1 MSADPLQVAQERHR
15 QGMLAEAIAGYA
27 SFLDGNPQ
35 RGDVWHLRALAEHQS
50 GQAESSWRSVNR
62 ALDASGEQPGPMLLA
77 GMLLQDRGD
86 LEGAQRSFARAAELR
101 PGWAAPLAN
110 RGQVLLDLRRVPEA
124 LEALRAAAALDAPN
138 ARIWNNIGL
147 ALVSLDRVDEAQ
159 KAFYHALGLAPLA
172 TVHFNIA
179 RIHNM
184 RNEVPRALEHAEAAA
199 RADPGLTDAHLL
211 LGDLHR
217 KTRNVEGMRKSFSD
231 AVRGN
236 PRHVRALNAYAE
248 FLAGAGNVR
257 EAREEYRRI
266 AADNPADLKAAL
278 GANLL
283 LPQVYRDTADLEAW
297 RAEYEEGLGRL
308 ESSAGSFRF
317 ANAREAMLQVR
328 WTNFYLA
335 YQGRDDRELQSRFGD
350 FIHGILGRA
359 FPEAMR
365 PRVPVRG
372 REKLRIGFCSHF
384 FFNCTVGRYF
394 ASWIKR
400 LDRKRFEVYVYYT
413 NEWVA
418 DDTRAIASAAD
429 MFRHLPG
436 RSFDV
441 VARHILAD
449 ELDALVFPELG
460 MHGETFSLAALRLA
474 PVQVAGWGHPTTTGL
489 PNVDYFV
496 SSAPMEPE
504 DGARHYRERL
514 VLLPG
519 LGTNY
524 GMPAAA
530 DYGDRAEFAL
540 PADAALYLV
549 PQSLFKVHPD
559 NDRLL
564 AAVMAADPRGRL
576 VLFASQYD
584 AINAAFRAR
593 LVEALAA
600 HGLQLEDRTI
610 FLPYM
615 THAEYLRVN
624 ACCDVMLDTLHWSG
638 GNTSLDAIASGL
650 PVVTLPGALMRGRQ
664 SAAMLRLLGLDEL
677 VAHDSADY
685 VRKAVAIG
693 SDRDRRRAVAQ
704 RIKAARPALFDR
716 DEPIRELEN
725 FLERAILEKR
735 GS

>member
-1 MSADPLQVAQERHR
+1 MNADPLQLAQERHR
-15 QGMLAEAIAGYA
+15 QGMLAEAISGYA
-27 SFLDGNPQ
+27 SFLDGNPL

-50 GQAESSWRSVNR
+50 GQLEASWRSVNR
-62 ALDASGEQPGPMLLA
+62 ALEAGGEQAATVLLA

-110 RGQVLLDLRRVPEA
+110 RGRVLLDLRRVPEA
-124 LEALRAAAALDAPN
+124 LETLRAAAALDASN

-159 KAFYHALGLAPLA
+159 KAFYHALSIAPLA
-172 TVHFNIA
+172 TAHFSIA
-179 RIHNM
+179 RIHSM
-184 RNEVPRALEHAEAAA
+184 RNETQRAFEHAEAAA
-199 RADPGLTDAHLL
+199 RGDPRLTDAHLL

-217 KTRNVEGMRKSFSD
+217 KARNIEGMRKSFSD
-231 AVRGN
+231 AVRSD
-236 PRHVRALNAYAE
+236 PRNARALNAHAE

-283 LPQVYRDTADLEAW
+283 LPQVYRDRADLAAW
-297 RAEYEEGLGRL
+297 RADYEEGMGRL
-308 ESSAGSFRF
+308 EAGAEAFRF
-317 ANAREAMLQVR
+317 ANPREAMLQAR

-350 FIHGILGRA
+350 FIHGVLGRG

-365 PRVPVRG
+365 PREPVRG
-372 REKLRIGFCSHF
+372 RAKMRIGFCSQF

-394 ASWIKR
+394 ASWITR
-400 LDRKRFEVYVYYT
+400 LDRSRFEIYVYYT

-418 DDTRAIASAAD
+418 DDTRTIAAASD
-429 MFRHLPG
+429 VFRHLPG
-436 RSFDV
+436 RTFEG
-441 VARHILAD
+441 VAQQILGD
-449 ELDALVFPELG
+449 QLDALVFPELG
-460 MHGETFSLAALRLA
+460 MHGETFSLASLRLA

-504 DGARHYRERL
+504 EGERHYRERL

-524 GMPAAA
+524 ATPAAA
-530 DYGDRAEFAL
+530 EAGDRAEFAL
-540 PADAALYLV
+540 PPDVPLYLV
-549 PQSLFKVHPD
+549 PQSLFKIHPD
-559 NDRLL
+559 NDALL
-564 AAVMAADPRGRL
+564 AAVMAADPRGKL
-576 VLFASQYD
+576 VFFAAWYD

-593 LVEALAA
+593 LVEALAV
-600 HGLQLEDRTI
+600 HGLQLEDRVV

-615 THAEYLRVN
+615 AHAEYLRVN
-624 ACCDVMLDTLHWSG
+624 ACCNVMLDTLHWSG

-650 PVVTLPGALMRGRQ
+650 PMVTLPGALMRGRQ

-677 VAHDSADY
+677 VASDSREY
-685 VRKAVAIG
+685 VEKAVAIG
-693 SDRDRRRAVAQ
+693 GDRDRRAALAQ
-704 RIKAARPALFDR
+704 RIGAARPALFDR
-716 DEPIRELEN
+716 DEPIRALED
-725 FLERAILEKR
+725 FLERAILESR
-735 GS
+735 G